1 MICGTYRS
9 YYHDKNYYQL
19 IKIEHNRFPIETK
32 DGDQEA
38 QFKSSCKTLGQGEAA
53 LVDMLA
59 MVDSGRSGQK
69 DAYQAYI

>member
-1 MICGTYRS
+1 M
-9 YYHDKNYYQL
+9 
-19 IKIEHNRFPIETK
+19 KIEHNRFPIETK